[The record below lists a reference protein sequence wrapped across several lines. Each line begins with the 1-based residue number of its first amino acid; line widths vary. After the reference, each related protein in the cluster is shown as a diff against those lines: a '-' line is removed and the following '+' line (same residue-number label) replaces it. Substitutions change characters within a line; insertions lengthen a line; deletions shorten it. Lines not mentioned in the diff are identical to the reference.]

1 MLQVLAGHSAE
12 VTSLHLCQT
21 GRYILSSSTDGT
33 CHLWDLHS
41 QVVDLPVPHR
51 GGIRVCP
58 PPPAELPVCLRCSL
72 SASHGA
78 VCSHRITSRTRVIAL
93 RAGTAGADVRDPA

>member
-1 MLQVLAGHSAE
+1 MTAPRRGMPPLRVQVLAGHSAE
-12 VTSLHLCQT
+12 VTALHLCHT
-21 GRYILSSSTDGT
+21 GRYILSSSTDAT

-58 PPPAELPVCLRCSL
+58 CIAPACNA
-72 SASHGA
+72 ASPRGGPHP
-78 VCSHRITSRTRVIAL
+78 ITEW
-93 RAGTAGADVRDPA
+93 

>member
-1 MLQVLAGHSAE
+1 MAR
-12 VTSLHLCQT
+12 VTSGT
-21 GRYILSSSTDGT
+21 FTAKSSTCRFLTEGESG
-33 CHLWDLHS
+33 CA
-41 QVVDLPVPHR
+41 
-51 GGIRVCP
+51 P